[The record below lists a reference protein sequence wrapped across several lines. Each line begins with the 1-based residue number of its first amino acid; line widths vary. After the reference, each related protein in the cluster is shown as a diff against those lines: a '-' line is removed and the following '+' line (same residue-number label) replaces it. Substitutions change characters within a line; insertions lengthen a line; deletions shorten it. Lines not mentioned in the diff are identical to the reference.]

1 MKKKIPIFY
10 YHSIGGPEP
19 ETLALQHFIAHLD
32 ALKAQSYT
40 TITLADLFKE
50 NYDPAKQNAVLTFDD
65 GLLDNYEN
73 ALPLLNRY
81 GFVATFFVVPG
92 FDEMIRWVH
101 PGKRKWSNVQKKG
114 YTISFKNMQKNHRK
128 ALLDSGMEIG
138 SHSFSHPKLH
148 QIDPK
153 KLGYEISDSK
163 KYLEDELGIAI
174 ETFCYPYGGYNAAVV
189 ETVKYA
195 GYLGA
200 TTTWPGYYN
209 SGKSLYKANRFLI
222 ENPIFFNEV
231 LKGNGLSVCAYLK
244 SKILTYQKD
253 KTKLQLL

>member
-10 YHSIGGPEP
+10 YHSIGGSGP
-19 ETLALQHFIAHLD
+19 ETLDLHRFTAHLD

-50 NYDPAKQNAVLTFDD
+50 KYDATKKNAVLTFDD

-73 ALPLLNRY
+73 AFPLLNQY

-92 FDEMIRWVH
+92 FDGITRWVH
-101 PGKRKWSNVQKKG
+101 PGKRKWSNVQKTG
-114 YTISFKNMQKNHRK
+114 YTIPYKNMQKDHRK
-128 ALLDSGMEIG
+128 TLLNAGMEIG

-148 QIDPK
+148 QIEQN

-163 KYLEDELGIAI
+163 KCLEDELGIAI

-189 ETVKYA
+189 EKVKQA

-209 SGKSLYKANRFLI
+209 SEKSLYKTNRFLI
-222 ENPIFFNEV
+222 ENPVFFSEV
-231 LKGNGLSVCAYLK
+231 LKGNGLSVYAYLK
-244 SKILTYQKD
+244 SKFSAYRMNKY
-253 KTKLQLL
+253 